1 MVPKNSKQIARE
13 NEAKCISVSG
23 MLQIHLVVLSQN
35 LSCRFNTL
43 MGSTLPPVWGFGKK
57 VMLATADTTSWI
69 LGCYLFQFWLWPST
83 EQCRQPKLL
92 QYLPKDTWEGSGEE
106 GGTKNKTTTKSNQS
120 KNKPKKPNT
129 KSQKNNTH
137 RNKGCAEHNP
147 NVMKSWKAVSSMLG

>member
-43 MGSTLPPVWGFGKK
+43 MGSTLPPVWGFRKK

-106 GGTKNKTTTKSNQS
+106 GGTKTKQRLKETKAKTNQKNPTPNHKKTTHIATKVVQS
-120 KNKPKKPNT
+120 
-129 KSQKNNTH
+129 
-137 RNKGCAEHNP
+137 RIR
-147 NVMKSWKAVSSMLG
+147 MSWKAEKLFPPC